1 MSVLTDISK
10 SYSERQKGSQNAH
23 MLGCQVRIWIGW
35 NLGWNTCA
43 FPRWQ
48 VVKQKVEAR
57 LLFCLCSKLT
67 WNDLPVNKQ
76 TLMVKS
82 WLCWSQWGSSHAQGG
97 VEGVPFWLLCLRAC
111 SPWLLA
117 WKSHHALP
125 KATSESLCLW
135 RQERSPAVMTFPNL
149 PNSMSAN
156 DAWGKYPIASFL
168 PVHIAVQCA
177 N

>member
-82 WLCWSQWGSSHAQGG
+82 CCVEVSGETPMLKEWWKESHSGSCVSEPALPGCWHGKVTMPYLKH
-97 VEGVPFWLLCLRAC
+97 PLRASAC
-111 SPWLLA
+111 DGGRGALQRWL
-117 WKSHHALP
+117 
-125 KATSESLCLW
+125 SLI
-135 RQERSPAVMTFPNL
+135 
-149 PNSMSAN
+149 
-156 DAWGKYPIASFL
+156 YPTAQQ
-168 PVHIAVQCA
+168 HEC
-177 N
+177 